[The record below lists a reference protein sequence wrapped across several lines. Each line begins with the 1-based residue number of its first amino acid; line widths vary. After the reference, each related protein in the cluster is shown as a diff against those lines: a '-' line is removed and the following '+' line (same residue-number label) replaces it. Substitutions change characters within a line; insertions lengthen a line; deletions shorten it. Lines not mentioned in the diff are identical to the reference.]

1 MVEASVIMPSVL
13 PPSQDD
19 SGSVT
24 MAFDEA
30 PSDFAV
36 DPSQDSGAK
45 RQNVH
50 EDTTF

>member
-1 MVEASVIMPSVL
+1 MVEAGVIIPS
-13 PPSQDD
+13 PDE

-30 PSDFAV
+30 PSDFAI

-50 EDTTF
+50 EDPTF

>member
-1 MVEASVIMPSVL
+1 MVEASAIIP
-13 PPSQDD
+13 DD
-19 SGSVT
+19 NNSVT

-36 DPSQDSGAK
+36 DPSQDSGVK

-50 EDTTF
+50 EEPTF